1 MILNVT
7 VITDGRVRKV
17 VVMSSPVSLV
27 ISLLKEL
34 ISVMAVSKTVS
45 LVFIIIIVIIIVIII
60 LEQYSS
66 IPMHFSGCYILFQM
80 TVLAFCDK

>member
-7 VITDGRVRKV
+7 VITDGRVRKF

-27 ISLLKEL
+27 LSLLKEL
-34 ISVMAVSKTVS
+34 ISVTAISKTVS
-45 LVFIIIIVIIIVIII
+45 LVFIIII

-66 IPMHFSGCYILFQM
+66 IPMHFTGCYILFQM

>member
-7 VITDGRVRKV
+7 VITDGRVRKFV
-17 VVMSSPVSLV
+17 LMSSPVSLV

-34 ISVMAVSKTVS
+34 ISVTAVSKTVS
-45 LVFIIIIVIIIVIII
+45 LVFIIIILIII